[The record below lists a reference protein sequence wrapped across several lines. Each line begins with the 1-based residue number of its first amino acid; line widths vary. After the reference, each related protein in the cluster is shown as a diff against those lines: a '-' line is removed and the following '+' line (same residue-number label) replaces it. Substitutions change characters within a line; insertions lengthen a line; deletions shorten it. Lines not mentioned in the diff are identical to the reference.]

1 MKGRKEMKGKGKEII
16 NIFDDDEVLPIGVL
30 LKKDIIETM
39 LQNSA

>member
-1 MKGRKEMKGKGKEII
+1 MKGKGKEII